1 MCFHTKQSK
10 DAVLVEKRFNAKIEN
25 INLFKPTTEING
37 FTYPKTPVISNAAR
51 SVIKHFQWGLIPPWA
66 KDDSI
71 KAYTLNAK
79 IETIKEKPSFKNFV
93 KNRCL
98 IIVDGFYEWQW
109 LDPKGKKKQKYL
121 VTKPKEELFSLGGI
135 WSEWTDKTTGE
146 IIKSYSIVTTEAN
159 ELMAEIHNNKK
170 RMPVILEPKEEE
182 NWLKG
187 EEINDFRKCDVE
199 LKAVLQ

>member
-1 MCFHTKQSK
+1 MCFHSKQSK
-10 DAVLVEKRFNAKIEN
+10 TAVKVENRFNAKRERPDLIITSDN
-25 INLFKPTTEING
+25 FNG
-37 FTYPKTPVISNAAR
+37 FTFPKTPVITNLDKT
-51 SVIKHFQWGLIPPWA
+51 VIKNYQWGLIPSWA

-79 IETIKEKPSFKNFV
+79 IETINEKPSFKNCV

-98 IIVDGFYEWQW
+98 VIVDGFYEWQW

-121 VTKPKEELFSLGGI
+121 ITKPKEELFSLGGI

-170 RMPVILEPKEEE
+170 RMPVILEPEQEE

-187 EEINDFRKCDVE
+187 EEINDFRKCDVK
-199 LKAVLQ
+199 LNAVVQ

>member
-1 MCFHTKQSK
+1 MCFHSK
-10 DAVLVEKRFNAKIEN
+10 LSKKAVEIEQRYNAKFDNIKMFLEN
-25 INLFKPTTEING
+25 ISYNG
-37 FTYPKTPVISNAAR
+37 FTFPKTPVVANENTKLIQQ
-51 SVIKHFQWGLIPPWA
+51 FQWGLIPSWA

-79 IETIKEKPSFKNFV
+79 IETIKEKPSFKNCV

-98 IIVDGFYEWQW
+98 VIVDGFYEWQW

-121 VTKPKEELFSLGGI
+121 IIKPKEELFSLGGI

-170 RMPVILEPKEEE
+170 RMPLILEPDQEE

-187 EEINDFRKCDVE
+187 EEINDFIKCDVE
-199 LKAVLQ
+199 LKAVVQ